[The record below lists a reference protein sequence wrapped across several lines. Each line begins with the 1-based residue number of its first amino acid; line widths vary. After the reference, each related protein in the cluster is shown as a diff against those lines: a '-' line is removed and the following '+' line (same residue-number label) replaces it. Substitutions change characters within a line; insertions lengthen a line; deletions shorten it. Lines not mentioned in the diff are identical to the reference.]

1 MNLGKQLSSMARGH
15 QKINFFASIAF
26 KYRPVEI
33 DSLGA
38 AAAALAAGFVPTTS
52 GSATGYPPTVS
63 KISSMVSVS
72 AGTLAVASG
81 MTPEN
86 IAEYTRYLGAV
97 LVATGVSVDDYR
109 LDPAKLDAF
118 VVTAGQVGFPTAL
131 AADR

>member
-1 MNLGKQLSSMARGH
+1 MA
-15 QKINFFASIAF
+15 
-26 KYRPVEI
+26 
-33 DSLGA
+33 
-38 AAAALAAGFVPTTS
+38 
-52 GSATGYPPTVS
+52 
-63 KISSMVSVS
+63 SVS